1 MGEVAGYFAQ
11 VEAALDAAR
20 AAHAEMLE
28 AVPAGL
34 RASLPVDATGVTQ
47 GIEILA
53 AAVGVEAEIRA
64 ARDRLNRANPAVLH
78 GRVFGRGAPL
88 APETVVAAFA
98 DGARVRAT
106 LLERLASEIDGAE
119 LRDEVRGLLA
129 EHPPPGGDGEGDPD
143 ASPAG
148 HTARVAA
155 LRAAYDAQERAV
167 LLCAGRLDATRG

>member
-1 MGEVAGYFAQ
+1 MWVVASYFEEL
-11 VEAALDAAR
+11 EAVLDGAR
-20 AAHAEMLE
+20 AAHAETLE
-28 AVPAGL
+28 RVPAGL

-47 GIEILA
+47 AIEILA
-53 AAVGVEAEIRA
+53 TAVGIDAEVLA
-64 ARDRLNRANPAVLH
+64 ERDRLNRANPAVLH
-78 GRVFGRGAPL
+78 GRVFGRAPL

-106 LLERLASEIDGAE
+106 LLERVASEIDGAE

-129 EHPPPGGDGEGDPD
+129 EHAPPGGDGEGDPD

-148 HTARVAA
+148 HAARVAA

>member
-1 MGEVAGYFAQ
+1 VREVAGYFAQ
-11 VEAALDAAR
+11 VEAAIDAAH

-129 EHPPPGGDGEGDPD
+129 EHPPPGGDGEGDTD

-148 HTARVAA
+148 HAGRVAA

>member
-1 MGEVAGYFAQ
+1 VGEVAGYFAQ
-11 VEAALDAAR
+11 VEAAIDAAH

-129 EHPPPGGDGEGDPD
+129 EHPPPGGEGEGDPD

-148 HTARVAA
+148 HAARLAA

>member
-1 MGEVAGYFAQ
+1 VAGAFAQ
-11 VEAALDAAR
+11 VEAAID
-20 AAHAEMLE
+20 AAHAAHAAMLE
-28 AVPAGL
+28 AVPAGV

-78 GRVFGRGAPL
+78 GRVFGRGTPL
-88 APETVVAAFA
+88 TPETVVAAFA

-106 LLERLASEIDGAE
+106 LLERIASEIDGDT
-119 LRDEVRGLLA
+119 LRDEVRDLLA
-129 EHPPPGGDGEGDPD
+129 EHPLPAGEGDPAD
-143 ASPAG
+143 QAPAG
-148 HTARVAA
+148 HAARVAA

>member
-47 GIEILA
+47 AIEVLA

-64 ARDRLNRANPAVLH
+64 ERDRLNRANPAVLH
-78 GRVFGRGAPL
+78 GRVFGRGTPL

-106 LLERLASEIDGAE
+106 LLERLAVEIDGAA
-119 LRDEVRGLLA
+119 LRDAVRGLLA
-129 EHPPPGGDGEGDPD
+129 EHPLPDGDGGADP
-143 ASPAG
+143 PATG
-148 HTARVAA
+148 HEARVTA

-167 LLCAGRLDATRG
+167 LLCAGRLDARGG

>member
-1 MGEVAGYFAQ
+1 VGEVAGYFAQ
-11 VEAALDAAR
+11 VEAALDTAR

-28 AVPAGL
+28 AVPPGL

-47 GIEILA
+47 GIEVLA

-64 ARDRLNRANPAVLH
+64 ERDRLNRANPAVLH
-78 GRVFGRGAPL
+78 GRVFGRGTPL

-106 LLERLASEIDGAE
+106 LLERLAVEIDGAA
-119 LRDEVRGLLA
+119 LRDAVRGLLA
-129 EHPPPGGDGEGDPD
+129 EHPLPDGDGGAD
-143 ASPAG
+143 APATG
-148 HTARVAA
+148 HEARVTA

-167 LLCAGRLDATRG
+167 LLCAGRLDARGG

>member
-1 MGEVAGYFAQ
+1 VGEVAGYFAQ

-47 GIEILA
+47 AIEVLA

-64 ARDRLNRANPAVLH
+64 ERDRLNRANPAVLH
-78 GRVFGRGAPL
+78 GRVFGRGTPL

-106 LLERLASEIDGAE
+106 LLERLAVEIDGVA

-129 EHPPPGGDGEGDPD
+129 EHPLPESDGDGDADP
-143 ASPAG
+143 PAG
-148 HTARVAA
+148 DHPARVTA

-167 LLCAGRLDATRG
+167 LLCAGRLDAQDG

>member
-1 MGEVAGYFAQ
+1 VGEVAGYFAQ
-11 VEAALDAAR
+11 VEAAIDAAH

-78 GRVFGRGAPL
+78 GRVFGRGTPL

-119 LRDEVRGLLA
+119 LRDEVCGLLA
-129 EHPPPGGDGEGDPD
+129 EHPPPGGDREGDSD

-148 HTARVAA
+148 HAARVAA

>member
-11 VEAALDAAR
+11 VEAAIDAAH

-47 GIEILA
+47 GIELLA

-78 GRVFGRGAPL
+78 GRVFGRGTPL

-106 LLERLASEIDGAE
+106 LLERIASEIDGE
-119 LRDEVRGLLA
+119 TLRQEVRDLLA
-129 EHPPPGGDGEGDPD
+129 EQPLPAGEAEGDPD
-143 ASPAG
+143 PSPEG
-148 HTARVAA
+148 HAARVAA
-155 LRAAYDAQERAV
+155 LRAVYDAQERAV

>member
-1 MGEVAGYFAQ
+1 MASHRAHVEELLAAAAAEHAALLEVATP
-11 VEAALDAAR
+11 E
-20 AAHAEMLE
+20 
-28 AVPAGL
+28 L

-129 EHPPPGGDGEGDPD
+129 EHPLPDGDDAADP
-143 ASPAG
+143 PAG
-148 HTARVAA
+148 AHAARVAA

-167 LLCAGRLDATRG
+167 LLCAGRLDALGG

>member
-1 MGEVAGYFAQ
+1 VGEVAGYFAQ
-11 VEAALDAAR
+11 VEAAVDAAR

-47 GIEILA
+47 GIEMLA

-78 GRVFGRGAPL
+78 GRVFGRGTPL
-88 APETVVAAFA
+88 RPETVVAAFA
-98 DGARVRAT
+98 DGARVRAM
-106 LLERLASEIDGAE
+106 LLERLALEIDGTE
-119 LRDEVRGLLA
+119 LRDEVRDLLA
-129 EHPPPGGDGEGDPD
+129 EHPLPGGDGEGD
-143 ASPAG
+143 AEAPAG
-148 HTARVAA
+148 DHAARVAA

-167 LLCAGRLDATRG
+167 LLCAGRLDARA